1 MRGKLSVVNVSCW
14 WMFVTRW
21 TPFFSLDVNLSSLS
35 SPLGVVLL
43 NNVLTWHWNNS
54 EINWV
59 LQDGL
64 IHVLF
69 MYANQCGMGESWLR
83 YHACTKPS
91 IVSIKFAKHE
101 DAVHF
106 GLLKDDVHD
115 SYFQISSAGVLK
127 KDESHLSPVVSIL
140 PIVMPGDRSVMC
152 TWRIDFMYCGSNLK
166 LMKKACKMSIHV
178 GHLYCINDQ

>member
-91 IVSIKFAKHE
+91 IISVKFAKHE

-106 GLLKDDVHD
+106 GLKMFMTVIFKSLQLVCSKKTRAISVQLYPYYQLSCQETGQWCVH
-115 SYFQISSAGVLK
+115 
-127 KDESHLSPVVSIL
+127 EE
-140 PIVMPGDRSVMC
+140 
-152 TWRIDFMYCGSNLK
+152 
-166 LMKKACKMSIHV
+166 
-178 GHLYCINDQ
+178 